1 MNFQPLGEI
10 LYYVHTIKDTIS
22 IPPSRFGEDISKAA
36 ISILRARYERTIDK
50 QLGIILALFDVREIS
65 DGFILPGD
73 PSTHHNVSFDILS
86 FNLEVGEVVTGEVS
100 ELVDFG
106 CFVRLGPIDGLVHM
120 SQITNDFINYDRKS
134 GSFVSRNTGKS
145 LKKGDIVYAK
155 VSTISL
161 KNNIKDT
168 KIALTM
174 RPDGLGKY
182 EWLKDTG
189 SKDKKAKETK
199 GKQQHS
205 KPQAA
210 KK

>member
-1 MNFQPLGEI
+1 M
-10 LYYVHTIKDTIS
+10 YYIHTIKDTIS
-22 IPPSRFGEDISKAA
+22 IPPSNFGEDIQTTATQ
-36 ISILRARYERTIDK
+36 ILRSKYERTIDK
-50 QLGIILALFDVREIS
+50 ELGIILALFDVKDIS

-73 PSTHHNVSFDILS
+73 PSTHHNVR
-86 FNLEVGEVVTGEVS
+86 FNLLTFNLDVGEVVTGEVS

-134 GSFVSRNTGKS
+134 SAFVSRTSGKN
-145 LKKGDIVYAK
+145 LKKGDVVYAK

-174 RPDGLGKY
+174 RPDGLGKF
-182 EWLKDTG
+182 EWLKEPQT
-189 SKDKKAKETK
+189 KDKKQIKK
-199 GKQQHS
+199 YS
-205 KPQAA
+205 KPRPG